1 MSRNGNKYG
10 KLCRSSSGSINLML
24 RFFGKGIGTEREV
37 FFGKGRGNMGFLT
50 KGLHQH
56 QNELAL

>member
-1 MSRNGNKYG
+1 
-10 KLCRSSSGSINLML
+10 ML
-24 RFFGKGIGTEREV
+24 RFFGKGIGTEREG